1 MFKAKFKFGF
11 FFVFSVTLSLLLQQN
26 ISFAQGN
33 LLITPRRVVFDGTR
47 RVMELSLAN
56 SGVDSARYNI
66 SIIQYRMNEDGSFTE
81 ITEPDPGQL
90 FADKNLRYFPRTV
103 NLGPN
108 EAQSVRMQVINQDRM
123 APGEYRSHVYFR
135 SVPNIVALGDEQTKV
150 DSSSVSV
157 QLTPIFGI
165 TIPVIIRIGEN
176 NTTASLSDMKLIHFN
191 DTTEILEF
199 IVNRE
204 GNMSIYG
211 DFRVV
216 HTSPSGRETTIGTI
230 NGLAVYTPISKRRV
244 RIELDRVNNVDY
256 KSGTIKITFYSQSD
270 TRPVIHAESE
280 LILKGL

>member
-270 TRPVIHAESE
+270 TRPVIYAESE

>member
-11 FFVFSVTLSLLLQQN
+11 FFVISVTFLLLQYDY
-26 ISFAQGN
+26 SYAQGN

-56 SGVDSARYNI
+56 SGIDSARYNI

-81 ITEPDPGQL
+81 ISEPDPGQL
-90 FADKNLRYFPRTV
+90 FADKNIRFFPRTV

-108 EAQSVRMQVINQDRM
+108 EAQSVRMQVINQDKM

-135 SVPNIVALGDEQTKV
+135 SVPNVVALGEEQTKI

-157 QLTPIFGI
+157 QLIPIFGI

-176 NTTASLSDMKLIHFN
+176 NTTANLSDLNLIKYN
-191 DTTEILEF
+191 DTTNIVEF
-199 IVNRE
+199 TINRQ

-211 DFRVV
+211 DFKVT
-216 HTSPSGRETTIGTI
+216 HTSPSGKETIVGTI
-230 NGLAVYTPISKRRV
+230 NGLAVYTPIAKRKV
-244 RIELDRVNNVDY
+244 RFELNKETNVDFS
-256 KSGTIKITFYSQSD
+256 KGKLKITYFSQSD
-270 TRPVIHAESE
+270 RKPEIYTQSE
-280 LILKGL
+280 FELK

>member
-33 LLITPRRVVFDGTR
+33 LLITPGRVVFDGTR

-270 TRPVIHAESE
+270 TRPVIYAESE

>member
-11 FFVFSVTLSLLLQQN
+11 FFVISVTFLLLQFN
-26 ISFAQGN
+26 YSSAQGN

-81 ITEPDPGQL
+81 ISEPDPGQL
-90 FADKNLRYFPRTV
+90 FADKNIRFFPRTV

-108 EAQSVRMQVINQDRM
+108 EAQSVRMQVINQDKM
-123 APGEYRSHVYFR
+123 GPGEYRSHVYFR
-135 SVPNIVALGDEQTKV
+135 SVPNVVALGEEQTKI

-157 QLTPIFGI
+157 QLIPIFGI

-176 NTTASLSDMKLIHFN
+176 NTTANLSELSLIKYN
-191 DTTEILEF
+191 DTTNIVEF
-199 IVNRE
+199 TINRQ

-211 DFRVV
+211 DFKVT
-216 HTSPSGRETTIGTI
+216 HTSPSGKETIVGTI
-230 NGLAVYTPISKRRV
+230 NGLAVYTPIAKRIV
-244 RIELDRVNNVDY
+244 RFELDNDKSVNY
-256 KSGTIKITFYSQSD
+256 KSGKLNIIYYSQSD
-270 TRPVIHAESE
+270 TRPVTYAEAE
-280 LILKGL
+280 LNLNEL